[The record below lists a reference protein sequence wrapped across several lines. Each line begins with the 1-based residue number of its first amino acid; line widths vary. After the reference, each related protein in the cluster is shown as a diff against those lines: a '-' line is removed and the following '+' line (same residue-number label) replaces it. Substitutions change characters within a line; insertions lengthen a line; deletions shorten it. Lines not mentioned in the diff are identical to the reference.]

1 MIAFSRVDLFKNLTV
16 GGKTYYEDS
25 LHRPRFPAPADEYDT
40 PPSIGTAAFTFGRT
54 VPRKGREF
62 SEMELPIDISALSG
76 LATPGQD
83 PPKLLCG

>member
-25 LHRPRFPAPADEYDT
+25 LHRPRFPAPVDEYST
-40 PPSIGTAAFTFGRT
+40 PPSIGTADYTFDT
-54 VPRKGREF
+54 VTPRKGREF
-62 SEMELPIDISALSG
+62 SEMELRIDISALSG

-83 PPKLLCG
+83 PPKLICA

>member
-25 LHRPRFPAPADEYDT
+25 LHRPRFPAPVDEYST
-40 PPSIGTAAFTFGRT
+40 PPSIGSYAFTFGRV

-62 SEMELPIDISALSG
+62 SEMELPIDVSALSG
-76 LATPGQD
+76 LATPGMD
-83 PPKLLCG
+83 PPKLICV